1 MPVPQRLAMAQ
12 SGPQS
17 GAMIVARIVRI
28 TIPVVSGAPIFRI
41 NSFHSDF
48 STLRRADAGV
58 N

>member
-1 MPVPQRLAMAQ
+1 MAQ